1 MPFTL
6 LNDVTSIVL
15 VCLSVCSVLNC
26 TELCCTVSISKMRSY
41 ECQQDDREIVF
52 DVVFDVLYD
61 KQKAFTA
68 HSDIVPSKNA
78 LNTL

>member
-1 MPFTL
+1 MTSL
-6 LNDVTSIVL
+6 LL
-15 VCLSVCSVLNC
+15 CLSVCLYSSVLNC
-26 TELCCTVSISKMRSY
+26 TVLYCTVLYCTVSISKMRSF

-52 DVVFDVLYD
+52 EVLYD

-68 HSDIVPSKNA
+68 HSDIIPSKNA